1 MSQVVRTTERQVT
14 GDLYAEVRT
23 FYARQMRR
31 VDALDIEGFA
41 ETFTEDG
48 EVLHANGE
56 VAKGRE
62 AMVAGMR
69 AALPRYR
76 DIAVR
81 HWFDHLLIEPADEPG
96 EELRVSYYSL
106 VTRTD
111 RAGVVTFEPTFTVED
126 VLVRREGQLLTRSR
140 VIHRDA
146 PAAV

>member
-1 MSQVVRTTERQVT
+1 M
-14 GDLYAEVRT
+14 
-23 FYARQMRR
+23 
-31 VDALDIEGFA
+31 
-41 ETFTEDG
+41 
-48 EVLHANGE
+48 
-56 VAKGRE
+56 
-62 AMVAGMR
+62 
-69 AALPRYR
+69 
-76 DIAVR
+76 
-81 HWFDHLLIEPADEPG
+81 LIEPADEPG